1 MQGIVGIAIADQRH
15 DAVEPAAGYT
25 AARDAVL
32 KALRILQRDGSSK
45 NRRATATGKQ
55 VIRYLLAFSDGLD
68 NHSITSVDE
77 LQQELRHTGVKDLYF
92 TLIAAGLYGT
102 DRWAANLTH
111 TLQCDVIWVAP
122 GLGPGASPSDM
133 K

>member
-1 MQGIVGIAIADQRH
+1 MQGIADQRQ

-32 KALRILQRDGSSK
+32 KALRLLQRDGSSK
-45 NRRATATGKQ
+45 NRRATATGLGKQ

-68 NHSITSVDE
+68 NSSITSVDE

-102 DRWAANLTH
+102 DRWAVNLTH
-111 TLQCDVIWVAP
+111 TTA
-122 GLGPGASPSDM
+122 M
-133 K
+133 